1 MTSNQS
7 APSDTILFIHGL
19 WMTAR
24 SWEKWVERYESRGY
38 RVLAPSWPGLETEVE
53 ALNADSTPLK
63 QLNVDKI
70 VDHYDGIIRGLD
82 SPPII
87 MGHSLGGTIVQL
99 LLARGLP
106 AAGVGVAPGTVRGI
120 PDLPLSTIRAGR
132 PAIGNPFNF
141 GGASPLNRKQFH
153 YAFANTLS
161 REDSDA
167 VWQEF
172 AIPAPGNWV
181 WAYGLIA
188 NFKPGKQETW
198 VDFRNPDRAPLLFIA
213 GGADHVMPPA
223 VNKSNAKHY
232 EQSEAL
238 TEYKEFPGRSHF
250 TVGQDGWEEVADYAL
265 DWAVGHAAPAG
276 AAARTAAAD
285 PS

>member
-7 APSDTILFIHGL
+7 VPSDTILFIHGL

-63 QLNVDKI
+63 QLNVDQI

-106 AAGVGVAPGTVRGI
+106 SAGVGVAPGTVRGI

-132 PAIGNPFNF
+132 PAIGNPFNL

-153 YAFANTLS
+153 YAFANTLTQD
-161 REDSDA
+161 ESDA
-167 VWQEF
+167 IYERYHVPAANRVLAEVAF
-172 AIPAPGNWV
+172 ATLSRNKSV
-181 WAYGLIA
+181 
-188 NFKPGKQETW
+188 T
-198 VDFRNPDRAPLLFIA
+198 VDFEQDRPPMLSIA
-213 GGADHVMPPA
+213 FEHDHIIPPKVA
-223 VNKSNAKHY
+223 RHNVEKYSKSPAI
-232 EQSEAL
+232 
-238 TEYKEFPGRSHF
+238 TEFKEFKGRPHFPGAP
-250 TVGQDGWEEVADYAL
+250 GWEEVADYAL
-265 DWAVGHAAPAG
+265 SWATEKARGGQPAAS
-276 AAARTAAAD
+276 AAD
-285 PS
+285 PTPA